1 MKNLLRSVKCFL
13 LDMDGTF
20 NLGSQI
26 IDGSLDFISVLNI
39 QEKKFIF
46 LTNNSSK
53 NRNDYVAKITSLG
66 LSVNKEEIFT
76 SGEATTIYLHK
87 NYPKASVYLVG
98 TSQLISEFREFGIR
112 IRSKS
117 PDVVVLGFDTSITYK
132 KLWKLCDYVRAGL
145 PYIATHPDYNCPTE
159 NGYMPDIGAV
169 IAFVKAAT
177 GREPDL
183 VIGKPNRFIVDSLA
197 AKLNFEINEM
207 AMVGDRLYTDIALGK
222 SSGITTCLVLSGES
236 KRDDIEL
243 SEFKPDYVFDN
254 LKAIGD
260 WLQNH
265 N

>member
-1 MKNLLRSVKCFL
+1 MKNSLRNVKCFL

-26 IDGSLDFISVLNI
+26 IDGSLDFINVLI
-39 QEKKFIF
+39 SQRKKYIF

-53 NRNDYVAKITSLG
+53 NRNNYASKITNLG
-66 LSVNKEEIFT
+66 LSVTSDTIFT
-76 SGEATTIYLHK
+76 SGEATTIYIQK
-87 NYPKASVYLVG
+87 YYPNAGVYMVG
-98 TSQLISEFREFGIR
+98 TSQVISEFREFGIK
-112 IRSKS
+112 IKHKS
-117 PDVVVLGFDTSITYK
+117 PDIIVLGFDTTITYK

-159 NGYMPDIGAV
+159 NGFMPDIGAI
-169 IAFVKAAT
+169 IAFVKTAT

-183 VIGKPNRFIVDSLA
+183 VIGKPNRFIVDALA
-197 AKLNFEINEM
+197 AKMNIGIDEM

-222 SSGITTCLVLSGES
+222 SSGITTCLVLSGET
-236 KRDDIEL
+236 KRDDVEL

-260 WLQNH
+260 WLQN
-265 N
+265 NN